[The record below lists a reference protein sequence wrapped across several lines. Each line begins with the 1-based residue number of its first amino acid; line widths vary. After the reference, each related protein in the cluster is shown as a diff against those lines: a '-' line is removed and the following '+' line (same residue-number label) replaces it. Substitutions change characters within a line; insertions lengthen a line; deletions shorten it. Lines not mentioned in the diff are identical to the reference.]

1 MFPGRQLLEPKEILL
16 LHLAASD
23 HQLPRLSKM
32 KRVVVTLLQVLIKL
46 QILITP
52 SMPNSLKQLK

>member
-1 MFPGRQLLEPKEILL
+1 
-16 LHLAASD
+16 
-23 HQLPRLSKM
+23 M

-52 SMPNSLKQLK
+52 STPNSPKQLK